1 MLDGLLHRL
10 ERTAA
15 LDRVAGPLEQ
25 AARPVLRREPVSRLL
40 SGTWLG
46 HRLHPMLTDVVI
58 GAWMSASL
66 IDAAGDE
73 SARAHARRLVGVG
86 IVSSLPT
93 VASGVHDWLDYGTK
107 VRRAGVVHALANAT
121 GLALQVASWTA
132 RRGGRHRRGAGLS
145 LAGLGAAAAG
155 GYLGGHLSY
164 VLGAGVERTAFQ
176 QAPAEWTPTVA
187 LDELPEGPR
196 AVDADGHPVLLVR
209 SGTAIAA
216 VADTCTHAGCSLAEG
231 EVADGTVTCACHGS
245 RFRLAD
251 GKALAGPAAAAQPAY
266 EVRVR
271 DGMVEVRE
279 RRELS
284 RPGI

>member
-10 ERTAA
+10 ERNAG

-25 AARPVLRREPVSRLL
+25 AARPLLRREPVSRLL
-40 SGTWLG
+40 SGAWLG

-58 GAWMSASL
+58 GAWMSASIL
-66 IDAAGDE
+66 DAAGDE
-73 SARAHARRLVGVG
+73 SARAHARRLVAVG

-93 VASGVHDWLDYGTK
+93 VASGVHDWMDYGTK

-132 RRGGRHRRGAGLS
+132 RRSGRHRRGAGLS
-145 LAGLGAAAAG
+145 LAAMGAATAG

-176 QAPAEWTPTVA
+176 QAPAEWTATVA
-187 LDELPEGPR
+187 LDELPDGPR
-196 AVDADGHPVLLVR
+196 AVDAGGHAVLLVR
-209 SGTAIAA
+209 SGTEIAA

-231 EVADGTVTCACHGS
+231 EVADGTVTCGCHGS

-251 GKALAGPAAAAQPAY
+251 GKALAGPASAAQPAY

-279 RRELS
+279 RT
-284 RPGI
+284 G